1 MVHVELKDV
10 YRKQYTFLW
19 VLLSFKAG
27 LLNAAGFLIAGSYV
41 SHITGFGTQIGI
53 ALGHEEYTFGAELLV
68 IPIAFIGGALF
79 TSMMLDVNY
88 SKDEVPHYPVVQITI
103 TSLIG
108 LICAGFAT
116 GFFQPDV
123 VAGHTESSVILIGL
137 LCFVCGIK
145 NALTTWAS
153 HGKIRTT
160 HITGLS
166 TDIGLHLP
174 KIFRPSGSPSRYPE
188 SRTVTYVRIA
198 TLVSFSVGS
207 AMAAMLVPKL
217 AYGIFYI
224 ALCIS
229 AILSVISIVH
239 RRKVTSAT
247 QLTKNGGLYANVNQG
262 NATEAHPK

>member
-1 MVHVELKDV
+1 MVHVELKDI
-10 YRKQYTFLW
+10 YRKEYTLLW

-41 SHITGFGTQIGI
+41 SHITGFGTQIGL
-53 ALGHEEYTFGAELLV
+53 ALGHREYTFGAELLV

-79 TSMMLDVNY
+79 TSLVLDVNY
-88 SKDEVPHYPVVQITI
+88 SKDKVPHYPVVQLAI

-108 LICAGFAT
+108 LISIGFAT
-116 GFFQPDV
+116 GFFRPDI
-123 VAGHTESSVILIGL
+123 VASHSESSVILIGM

-174 KIFRPSGSPSRYPE
+174 KIFRPSGASSRYPE
-188 SRTVTYVRIA
+188 SRAVTYVRIA
-198 TLVSFSVGS
+198 TLISFSIGS
-207 AMAAMLVPKL
+207 CMAAMLIPTV
-217 AYGIFYI
+217 GHGVFYI
-224 ALCIS
+224 SFVIS

-239 RRKVTSAT
+239 RRKTLSVT
-247 QLTKNGGLYANVNQG
+247 QQIKHGELYANAN
-262 NATEAHPK
+262 

>member
-1 MVHVELKDV
+1 MVHVELEDV
-10 YRKQYTFLW
+10 YRKEYTLLW

-53 ALGHEEYTFGAELLV
+53 ALGHHEYTFGAELLV
-68 IPIAFIGGALF
+68 IPIAFIGGAVF
-79 TSMMLDVNY
+79 TSMVLDANY
-88 SKDEVPHYPVVQITI
+88 SKDKVPHYPVVQLAI

-108 LICAGFAT
+108 LISIGFAAGF
-116 GFFQPDV
+116 FSPDMSV
-123 VAGHTESSVILIGL
+123 GHSVSSVILIGM

-174 KIFRPSGSPSRYPE
+174 KLFRPSGATSRYPE
-188 SRTVTYVRIA
+188 SRAVTYVRVA
-198 TLVSFSVGS
+198 TLASFSIGS
-207 AMAAMLVPKL
+207 CMAAILIPTVGH
-217 AYGIFYI
+217 GIFYI
-224 ALCIS
+224 AFIIS
-229 AILSVISIVH
+229 VIFSVISIVH
-239 RRKVTSAT
+239 RRKMLSAT
-247 QLTKNGGLYANVNQG
+247 RQVKQGRLYAN
-262 NATEAHPK
+262 AAFEAG